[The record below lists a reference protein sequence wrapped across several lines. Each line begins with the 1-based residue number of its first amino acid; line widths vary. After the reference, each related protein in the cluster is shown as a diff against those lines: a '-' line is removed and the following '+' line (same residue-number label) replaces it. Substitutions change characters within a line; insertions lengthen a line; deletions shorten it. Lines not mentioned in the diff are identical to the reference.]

1 LAARLKL
8 ASIQIFIF
16 KLLEASMKK
25 VYQLL
30 TLGLLCGSF
39 ALAQDSPGGQMT
51 NPNDRG
57 SAGAN
62 AVHGCLSGTPGNYIL
77 TESDTGTVIKLVGD
91 ENKLQKHV
99 GDEVSI
105 TGKMRSDPGSPAPA
119 MMSDQT
125 QAPVTDSPGT
135 RLRVGHINTLSK
147 QCKNSAAN

>member
-1 LAARLKL
+1 
-8 ASIQIFIF
+8 
-16 KLLEASMKK
+16 MKK
-25 VYQLL
+25 VYLVL

-62 AVHGCLSGTPGNYIL
+62 ELHGCLSGAPGNYIL
-77 TESDTGTVIKLVGD
+77 TTSDTGTVIKLVGD

-99 GDEVSI
+99 GEEVSI
-105 TGKMRSDPGSPAPA
+105 TGKMRSEPTPA

-125 QAPVTDSPGT
+125 QAPVDDSPGT
-135 RLRVGHINTLSK
+135 RLRVGHISRLSK